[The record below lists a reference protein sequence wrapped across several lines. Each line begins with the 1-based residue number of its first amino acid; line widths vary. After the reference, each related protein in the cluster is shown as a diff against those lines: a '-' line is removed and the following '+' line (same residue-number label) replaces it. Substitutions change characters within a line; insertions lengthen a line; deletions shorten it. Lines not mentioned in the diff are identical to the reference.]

1 MFREGKFLI
10 PGVFLFLLGCW
21 TIALAL
27 NYLVVVSSTH
37 PIFLV
42 RQAQNVFICCI
53 PQRSQWSQ
61 TQKCWSNLSHI
72 QHDCTSRVEDLKS
85 NCGGGYLM
93 TLCPLKSDECLW
105 TGWLQLAIM
114 LREIHWK
121 QTFSLSWGALGLR
134 ALEGSASLP
143 YFRLEER
150 TELLHFLCFSSQYV
164 VLVMQTNTSWLW
176 TLNSRTYWVSS
187 YMLSI
192 HPHTH
197 LLPLRSCPNS
207 ILLWLLSFLCLDVLS

>member
-42 RQAQNVFICCI
+42 QNVSIRCI
-53 PQRSQWSQ
+53 PQRSQWPQ
-61 TQKCWSNLSHI
+61 TQKCQSNPSHI
-72 QHDCTSRVEDLKS
+72 WRDCTSRVEDLKS
-85 NCGGGYLM
+85 SCGGGYLL
-93 TLCPLKSDECLW
+93 TLYPLMSDECLW
-105 TGWLQLAIM
+105 TSWLQLAIM

-134 ALEGSASLP
+134 ALEGFASLL

-150 TELLHFLCFSSQYV
+150 TELLYFLCFSSQYV

-207 ILLWLLSFLCLDVLS
+207 ILLWLLSFLRLDVLS